1 MVVQDITNGRENNMP
16 RNKNTR
22 AAQGTGTIRKK
33 TVTRNGKPYE
43 FWEARYTVG
52 RDPGTGK
59 QIQRSISGKTQKEVA
74 QKLKAVLRDLD
85 TGLYTEPSKM
95 TVGQW
100 LDTWLSE
107 YVEPSCKPLT
117 LSTYESRI
125 RTRLKPALG
134 SIKLTELSTTQI
146 QTFCNDLIRKE
157 GLSPKTVKNTHG
169 ILHKALA
176 QATDLRYILFNPAD
190 PVKLPRIERKEISPL
205 TEAEISAFLEEI
217 KKGEPFARLFT
228 VTLFTGMREGE
239 ICGLTW
245 DAVDFR
251 NGTITVKQQLQKG
264 KEKGADHYLI
274 STKSGKTRTITA
286 ATSVMQVLKEQLFEQ
301 RKQHLQ
307 MGLAWKNQWNLVFTQ
322 EDGGYIPPQ
331 SALKHFK
338 KVAERI
344 GRPDARFHD
353 LRHTYAVASLQ
364 EGDDVKTVQQNL
376 GHATAAFTLDV
387 YGHVS
392 EKMKQESAA
401 RMERF
406 IEKIKA

>member
-1 MVVQDITNGRENNMP
+1 MP

-100 LDTWLSE
+100 LDTWLAE

-286 ATSVMQVLKEQLFEQ
+286 APFVMQVLKEQLFEQ